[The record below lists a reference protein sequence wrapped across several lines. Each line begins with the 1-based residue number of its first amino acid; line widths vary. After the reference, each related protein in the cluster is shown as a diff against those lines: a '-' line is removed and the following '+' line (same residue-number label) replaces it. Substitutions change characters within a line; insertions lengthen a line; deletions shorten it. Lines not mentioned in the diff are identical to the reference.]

1 MKAFMLGL
9 AFMLTVTLVV
19 LGLGRSA
26 TTTTKTQGLDWKTL
40 MRDN

>member
-26 TTTTKTQGLDWKTL
+26 TTTKTQGLDWKTL